1 MVSITLSLTR
11 EDAYNLRTFLEESL
25 DEFGMS
31 LNSSKTVAK
40 LIKELEEYV

>member
-11 EDAYNLRTFLEESL
+11 EEANNLRIFLEESL
-25 DEFGMS
+25 DEFGMT

-40 LIKELEEYV
+40 IIKELEEYV

>member
-11 EDAYNLRTFLEESL
+11 EEANHLRIFLEENL
-25 DEFGMS
+25 DEFDMV
-31 LNSSKTVAK
+31 LNSNKTVSK